1 MGADICI
8 SGTVLDE
15 QTHKALDY
23 ATVQLFVDKQ
33 IVYGGITDANGHF
46 ELLHI
51 HPELIGLLYPI

>member
-1 MGADICI
+1 MCLFYGADICI

-33 IVYGGITDANGHF
+33 IVYG
-46 ELLHI
+46 E
-51 HPELIGLLYPI
+51 